1 MRRTT
6 AEEKPILWLFE
17 IKVILPTNKGPI
29 KEVSFPDTENMYGFL
44 DLLLED
50 GFDVSRII
58 LPESSLV

>member
-1 MRRTT
+1 MREYVISIPLGDEPGEF
-6 AEEKPILWLFE
+6 EE
-17 IKVILPTNKGPI
+17 VC
-29 KEVSFPDTENMYGFL
+29 FPDTENMYRYL